1 MRRSLCAAPVEPPS
15 PRESAERPELELE
28 LHRVTAALA
37 LALHSLTRSGPDS
50 GRRVGA
56 SGGSLR
62 VLGSEPGA
70 HWHSVE
76 VTSARGPL
84 SVIEC
89 QCDSDPRATGGPAPG
104 SRAQRGRLEVNSD
117 VPDAG
122 VPATTTVR
130 SASVAHRDVRRL
142 MVPAHVQHSG
152 VLRLRRGSVRRVF
165 KFAHSAD
172 ASTIGT
178 RESNVQMARSHREFT
193 RRSASRATPIASI
206 HR

>member
-1 MRRSLCAAPVEPPS
+1 VSTQLLLDCARTTAAGGTVRACVTMVIVRIRSRLQVQCVGSAPHPRPPLPSHGIAPAQNHPFEFKLGFRQALAPWECLELPSPSQCQLVVPRESHWRRGPGRIQPPNCHSMRRSLCAAPVEPPS

-76 VTSARGPL
+76 VTSARGP
-84 SVIEC
+84 EC
-89 QCDSDPRATGGPAPG
+89 
-104 SRAQRGRLEVNSD
+104 
-117 VPDAG
+117 
-122 VPATTTVR
+122 
-130 SASVAHRDVRRL
+130 H
-142 MVPAHVQHSG
+142 
-152 VLRLRRGSVRRVF
+152 
-165 KFAHSAD
+165 
-172 ASTIGT
+172 
-178 RESNVQMARSHREFT
+178 
-193 RRSASRATPIASI
+193 
-206 HR
+206 

>member
-1 MRRSLCAAPVEPPS
+1 MAAS
-15 PRESAERPELELE
+15 ES
-28 LHRVTAALA
+28 
-37 LALHSLTRSGPDS
+37 S
-50 GRRVGA
+50 GA
-56 SGGSLR
+56 S
-62 VLGSEPGA
+62 LGLTGTQSKSPQPEA
-70 HWHSVE
+70 
-76 VTSARGPL
+76 L

-152 VLRLRRGSVRRVF
+152 VPL
-165 KFAHSAD
+165 
-172 ASTIGT
+172 
-178 RESNVQMARSHREFT
+178 
-193 RRSASRATPIASI
+193 RSAQAQKGLGSKGLQVRA
-206 HR
+206 